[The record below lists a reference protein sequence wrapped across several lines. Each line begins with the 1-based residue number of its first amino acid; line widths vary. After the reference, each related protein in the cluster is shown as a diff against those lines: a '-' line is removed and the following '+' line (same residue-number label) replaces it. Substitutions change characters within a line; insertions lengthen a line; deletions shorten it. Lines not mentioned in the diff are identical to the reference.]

1 MDDVKNIVKEIKR
14 LKSEYN
20 PQSNVFIQYG
30 EYICE
35 SIDKSISYADY
46 LSEKLMN
53 QTFDVYTYSGHS
65 EYSEYLSE
73 KLNDQ
78 INFQNKK
85 NPNPKYV

>member
-1 MDDVKNIVKEIKR
+1 MNDVKNIVKEIKR

-20 PQSNVFIQYG
+20 PQSNVYIQYS

-53 QTFDVYTYSGHS
+53 QTFDVSVHS

-73 KLNDQ
+73 KL
-78 INFQNKK
+78 K
-85 NPNPKYV
+85 

>member
-20 PQSNVFIQYG
+20 PQSNVYIQYS

-53 QTFDVYTYSGHS
+53 QTFDVYSGHS

-78 INFQNKK
+78 INFQNRK
-85 NPNPKYV
+85 NNNLKYV